1 MRANVGYFLTKSAS
15 KVPDKTALVFEG
27 QRRSYAE
34 FNSRANRLA
43 HGLMRL
49 GLKKGEKVA
58 TLFFNCPSMCES
70 YFGII
75 KAGGVL
81 VPLNARLSW
90 RELANMVEHSDS
102 RFLIFDE
109 EFQEIIGLLRP
120 QVTKVEKFIMA
131 GQKRAEGVLPY
142 EELLEGSSAEE
153 PDVEVGEDDDL
164 MIVYTAGTTGQ
175 PKGVLVTHRNYI
187 WTALNIATDM
197 GVNPGDIN
205 LVVFPIFHTAGLASF
220 FTRVM
225 MGITLILMKKMD
237 LKEMLQS
244 IEKERV
250 VSTAMVPTLLNS
262 ILQFPGLTSYDR
274 TSVKKYTS
282 AAAIFPVKLKN
293 QFPKIFPHAALY
305 EIYGLSEAAGADTIL
320 LPQDAF
326 RKVACVGKSFT
337 HHEVKVVNEEGKV
350 VAPGEVG
357 EILIRGPV
365 VMKGYFKDPQ
375 ATSEAIRGG
384 WLYTGDLAKVDEEG
398 YIYIVDRKRD
408 IIVSGGVNIY
418 PREIEEI
425 LYTHPK
431 VAEAA
436 VIGVPDEK
444 WGETIKALVVPKEGH
459 TLSEEEV
466 IGFCRENLASYKK
479 PTSVEFLPALPK
491 NAAGK
496 VLKTELRK
504 KYGQL
509 VRY

>member
-1 MRANVGYFLTKSAS
+1 MKANIGYFLTKSAS
-15 KVPDKTALVFEG
+15 KYPDKTALVFEE
-27 QRRSYAE
+27 QSISYAE
-34 FNSRANRLA
+34 LNNRANRLA
-43 HGLMRL
+43 HALMGL

-58 TLFFNCPSMCES
+58 TLFFNCPTMCES

-75 KAGGVL
+75 KAGGAL

-109 EFQEIIGLLRP
+109 EFQETINLLRP
-120 QVTKVEKFIMA
+120 HVTKVEKYIMA
-131 GQKRAEGVLPY
+131 GHERTEGTLSY
-142 EELLEGSSAEE
+142 EGLLAGSPADE
-153 PDVEVGEDDDL
+153 PGVEVGEDDDL

-175 PKGVLVTHRNYI
+175 PKGVLVTHRNYL
-187 WTALNIATDM
+187 WTALNIVTDM
-197 GVNPGDIN
+197 GVHPGDIN

-220 FTRVM
+220 FTRAM
-225 MGITLILMKKMD
+225 MGITLILMKKLD
-237 LKEMLQS
+237 VKEMLQS
-244 IEKERV
+244 IEREKV

-262 ILQFPGLTSYDR
+262 ILQFPGLTSYDT

-282 AAAIFPVKLKN
+282 AAAIFPVKIKN
-293 QFPKIFPHAALY
+293 QFHKVFPHAELY
-305 EIYGLSEAAGADTIL
+305 EIYGLSEAGGADTIL
-320 LPQDAF
+320 QPQDAF
-326 RKVACVGKSFT
+326 RKIACVGKSFT
-337 HHEVKVVNEEGKV
+337 HHEVKVVNEEGQA

-365 VMKGYFKDPQ
+365 VMKGYYKNPP
-375 ATSEAIRGG
+375 ATAEAIRDG
-384 WLYTGDLAKVDEEG
+384 WLHTGDLAKVDEAG
-398 YIYIVDRKRD
+398 YIYIVDRKKD

-418 PREIEEI
+418 PREIEEV

-431 VAEAA
+431 LAEAA

-444 WGETIKALVVPKEGH
+444 WGETIKALVVPKEGQ

-496 VLKTELRK
+496 VLKAELRK